1 MRSSGRDVAVSRP
14 LLALARADD
23 RVQRA
28 LTEALG
34 RSGLTPTKF
43 NVLMELAASPEGG
56 MALCDIGRRLIR
68 SAPNVTS
75 LVDRLE
81 ADGVVRR
88 EPDPRDRRRVIA
100 RITDGG
106 WTALRRGAPA
116 VFDAERALLGDIA
129 PRERATLTRLLQS
142 VAANEG

>member
-1 MRSSGRDVAVSRP
+1 MRSSGRDVAVSKP

-23 RVQRA
+23 RVQRS

-68 SAPNVTS
+68 SAPNITT

-81 ADGVVRR
+81 ADGFVRR
-88 EPDPRDRRRVIA
+88 EPDPEDRRRVVA
-100 RITDGG
+100 RITDDG
-106 WTALRRGAPA
+106 WKALRRGAPA
-116 VFDAERALLGDIA
+116 VFEAERALLRAMA
-129 PRERATLTRLLQS
+129 PKERTTLERLLHT
-142 VAANEG
+142 VAADEE

>member
-100 RITDGG
+100 RITDDG
-106 WTALRRGAPA
+106 WKALRRGAPA

-142 VAANEG
+142 VAADEG